1 MPAIKVLERRT
12 IASLATIAAI
22 GVGTAAALGA
32 RHSPTIEKVD
42 FARTVTT
49 TAPAYNAALAP
60 ASNADIKEFRIP
72 ITDEKIEIADGV
84 SYDGWTFGGTVP
96 GPVIRARVGDKVRV
110 TVVNESPMPHSI
122 DFHAAQVPA
131 NVAYRTIMP
140 NDSVSFEFT
149 PRVAGAFM
157 VHCGTPPVTM
167 HLMQG
172 MYFAMIVDP
181 ANGWGTKAD
190 KEFVL
195 VQSEFYSKAN
205 PKLGEKQGDDHDGM
219 QHGSA
224 NGGPDAG
231 DPDDAGATGSAVQI
245 PAEIPDYNAAMKKDA
260 SYVVFNGRAF
270 QYKANPLKV
279 DVGDRVRFYVVNA
292 GPSFTS
298 DFHIVGAIFDRV
310 YPDGNPA
317 HVLEGVQTYG
327 IPAGG
332 GVVFEAVFDKDDS
345 GEGIYAFVTHAFA
358 DAEKGAV
365 GMIQVGT
372 PKQFA
377 TMSH

>member
-1 MPAIKVLERRT
+1 MPAIKVLEKRT
-12 IASLATIAAI
+12 IISLATVAAI
-22 GVGTAAALGA
+22 GVGSAAALGA

-42 FARTVTT
+42 FATTVTAT
-49 TAPAYNAALAP
+49 TPVFDAAVAP
-60 ASNADIKEFRIP
+60 ASKADIKEFRIP
-72 ITDEKIEIADGV
+72 ITDERIEIADNV

-96 GPVIRARVGDKVRV
+96 GPVIRARVGDKVRIN
-110 TVVNESPMPHSI
+110 VVNESPMPHSI
-122 DFHAAQVPA
+122 DFHAAQIPA

-140 NDSVSFEFT
+140 NDSISFEFT
-149 PRVAGAFM
+149 PRIAGAFM

-181 ANGWGTKAD
+181 ADGWGTKAD

-195 VQSEFYSKAN
+195 VQSEFYSKPN
-205 PKLGEKQGDDHDGM
+205 PVKAGEQSGDGHDPA
-219 QHGSA
+219 QHGGPSA
-224 NGGPDAG
+224 GEVAQGE
-231 DPDDAGATGSAVQI
+231 SQAVQI
-245 PAEIPDYNAAMKKDA
+245 PAAIADYNAAMKKDA

-270 QYKANPLKV
+270 QYKAHPLRV
-279 DVGDRVRFYVVNA
+279 DEGDRVRIFVVNA

-310 YPDGNPA
+310 YPDGDPA

-332 GVVFEAVFDKDDS
+332 GAVFEAVFDKDAS
-345 GEGIYAFVTHAFA
+345 GTGLYPFVTHAFA

-372 PKQFA
+372 PTQFA